1 MNFALNSICVHSQ
14 VPKEFSRPGPSLV
27 DDDPPP
33 LTPCRLH
40 RGHSIRIIMMMLML
54 HIKGKGQGQLQPIE
68 DSWYHT
74 RAAAGACSNMLSGLN
89 HRCLD

>member
-1 MNFALNSICVHSQ
+1 
-14 VPKEFSRPGPSLV
+14 
-27 DDDPPP
+27 
-33 LTPCRLH
+33 
-40 RGHSIRIIMMMLML
+40 MMMLML